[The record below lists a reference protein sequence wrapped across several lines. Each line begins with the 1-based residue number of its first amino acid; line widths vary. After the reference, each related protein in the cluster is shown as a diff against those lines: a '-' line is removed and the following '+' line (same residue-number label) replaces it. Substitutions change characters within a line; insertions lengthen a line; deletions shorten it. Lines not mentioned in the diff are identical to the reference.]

1 MLLNPTIFW
10 LLAGAIL
17 CFLELLVPTAFVE
30 FMMGL
35 SAFVVAAVSLLIP
48 STSIQVAL
56 WMIFSVGSIIAF
68 RRLLPHR
75 TVATIADAK
84 EAETLT
90 EILPGEPGRIL
101 YEGNSWR
108 AKCDDE
114 GEMIPAHAKVIV
126 VRREGNTLFV
136 LPEAYLNSSF
146 HLSQQNQL
154 KS

>member
-1 MLLNPTIFW
+1 MLLNPTILW

-35 SAFVVAAVSLLIP
+35 SAFVVAGVSLLIP
-48 STSIQVAL
+48 SVSLQVAL
-56 WMIFSVGSIIAF
+56 WMIFSVASIFAF

-90 EILPGEPGRIL
+90 EILPGQPGRVL

-108 AKCDDE
+108 AKCDDQE
-114 GEMIPAHAKVIV
+114 STIAAQEKVIV

-136 LPEAYLNSSF
+136 LPENLLHSSVYLPN
-146 HLSQQNQL
+146 QNQL
-154 KS
+154 K

>member
-1 MLLNPTIFW
+1 MLFNPTILW

-17 CFLELLVPTAFVE
+17 CFLELLVPSAFVE

-35 SAFVVAAVSLLIP
+35 SAFVVAGVSLLIP

-56 WMIFSVGSIIAF
+56 WMIFSVGSIFAF
-68 RRLLPHR
+68 RRLLPHH

-90 EILPGEPGRIL
+90 EILPGQPGRVI

-114 GEMIPAHAKVIV
+114 HSTIAAREKVIV

-136 LPEAYLNSSF
+136 LPENLLHSSVYIPN
-146 HLSQQNQL
+146 QNQL
-154 KS
+154 K

>member
-1 MLLNPTIFW
+1 MLLNPTILW

-17 CFLELLVPTAFVE
+17 CCLELLVPTAFVE

-35 SAFVVAAVSLLIP
+35 SAFAVAGVSLLIP
-48 STSIQVAL
+48 SVSVQVAL
-56 WMIFSVGSIIAF
+56 WMIFSVASIFAF

-75 TVATIADAK
+75 IVATIADAK

-90 EILPGEPGRIL
+90 EILPGQPGRVL

-108 AKCDDE
+108 AKCDDQDSPIAAQE
-114 GEMIPAHAKVIV
+114 KVIV

-136 LPEAYLNSSF
+136 LPENLLNSSVYIPN
-146 HLSQQNQL
+146 QNQL
-154 KS
+154 K

>member
-1 MLLNPTIFW
+1 MSINPTIFW

-35 SAFVVAAVSLLIP
+35 SAFVVAGVSLLIP
-48 STSIQVAL
+48 IISVQVAL
-56 WMIFSVGSIIAF
+56 WMIFSVASILGF
-68 RRLLPHR
+68 RRLLPNH
-75 TVATIADAK
+75 TVATIADSQ

-90 EILPGEPGRIL
+90 EILPGQPGRVI

-114 GEMIPAHAKVIV
+114 SGAIAAHEKVIV

-136 LPEAYLNSSF
+136 LPENLLNSSVY
-146 HLSQQNQL
+146 LP
-154 KS
+154 K

>member
-1 MLLNPTIFW
+1 MLLNLTIFW

-17 CFLELLVPTAFVE
+17 CFLEFFIPTAFVE

-35 SAFVVAAVSLLIP
+35 SAFVVALVSLLIP
-48 STSIQVAL
+48 SVGLQVVL
-56 WMIFSVGSIIAF
+56 WMIFSVASIFAF

-75 TVATIADAK
+75 TIATIADAK

-90 EILPGEPGRIL
+90 EILPGQPGRIL

-108 AKCDDE
+108 AKCDDQDS
-114 GEMIPAHAKVIV
+114 MIAAQEKVIV

-136 LPEAYLNSSF
+136 LPENILNSSVYLPN
-146 HLSQQNQL
+146 HNQL
-154 KS
+154 K

>member
-1 MLLNPTIFW
+1 MLLNPTILW
-10 LLAGAIL
+10 LVAGAIL
-17 CFLELLVPTAFVE
+17 CFLEFLVPTAFVE

-35 SAFVVAAVSLLIP
+35 SAFLVAGVSLVIP
-48 STSIQVAL
+48 NTSIQMAL
-56 WMIFSVGSIIAF
+56 WMTFSVGSIFAF
-68 RRLLPHR
+68 HRLLPDHK
-75 TVATIADAK
+75 VHTIADAE

-90 EILPGEPGRIL
+90 EILPGRPGRVI

-114 GEMIPAHAKVIV
+114 YSTIAAQEKVIV

-136 LPEAYLNSSF
+136 LPENLLNSSIY
-146 HLSQQNQL
+146 LPNQNQL

>member
-35 SAFVVAAVSLLIP
+35 SAFVVAGVSLLIP
-48 STSIQVAL
+48 SLSLQVAL
-56 WMIFSVGSIIAF
+56 WMIFSVASIVAF

-90 EILPGEPGRIL
+90 EILPGQPGRVL

-108 AKCDDE
+108 AKCDDLDSKIAAQE
-114 GEMIPAHAKVIV
+114 KVIV

-136 LPEAYLNSSF
+136 LPENLLHSSVYLPN
-146 HLSQQNQL
+146 QNQL
-154 KS
+154 K

>member
-1 MLLNPTIFW
+1 MVLNPTIFW

-17 CFLELLVPTAFVE
+17 CFLEFFIPTAFVE

-35 SAFVVAAVSLLIP
+35 SAFVVALVSLLIP
-48 STSIQVAL
+48 SVSLQVVL
-56 WMIFSVGSIIAF
+56 WMIFSVASIFAF

-75 TVATIADAK
+75 TIATIADAK

-90 EILPGEPGRIL
+90 EILQGQPGRVL

-108 AKCDDE
+108 AKCDDQD
-114 GEMIPAHAKVIV
+114 GMIAAQEKVIV

-136 LPEAYLNSSF
+136 LPENILNSSVYLPN
-146 HLSQQNQL
+146 HKL
-154 KS
+154 K

>member
-1 MLLNPTIFW
+1 MLLNPTILW

-35 SAFVVAAVSLLIP
+35 SAFVVAGVSLLIP
-48 STSIQVAL
+48 SVSLQVAL
-56 WMIFSVGSIIAF
+56 WMIFSVASIVAF

-90 EILPGEPGRIL
+90 EILPGQPGRVL

-108 AKCDDE
+108 AQCDDRDS
-114 GEMIPAHAKVIV
+114 MIPAQEKVIV

-136 LPEAYLNSSF
+136 LPENLLHSSVYLPN
-146 HLSQQNQL
+146 QNQL
-154 KS
+154 K

>member
-1 MLLNPTIFW
+1 MLLSPTIFW

-35 SAFVVAAVSLLIP
+35 SAFVVAGVSLLIP
-48 STSIQVAL
+48 SVSLQVAL
-56 WMIFSVGSIIAF
+56 WMIFSVASIVAF

-90 EILPGEPGRIL
+90 EILPGQPGRVL

-108 AKCDDE
+108 AQCDDQDSTIAAQE
-114 GEMIPAHAKVIV
+114 KVIV

-136 LPEAYLNSSF
+136 LPENLLHSSVYLPN
-146 HLSQQNQL
+146 QNQL
-154 KS
+154 K

>member
-35 SAFVVAAVSLLIP
+35 SAFIVAGVSLLIP
-48 STSIQVAL
+48 SISVQVAL
-56 WMIFSVGSIIAF
+56 WMIFSVASILGF
-68 RRLLPHR
+68 RRLLPNH
-75 TVATIADAK
+75 TVATIADAQ

-90 EILPGEPGRIL
+90 EILPGQPGRVI

-114 GEMIPAHAKVIV
+114 SSTIAANEKVIV

-136 LPEAYLNSSF
+136 LPENLLNSSVY
-146 HLSQQNQL
+146 LPNQSQL
-154 KS
+154 K

>member
-30 FMMGL
+30 FIMGL
-35 SAFVVAAVSLLIP
+35 SAFVVAGVSLLIP
-48 STSIQVAL
+48 SISVQVAL
-56 WMIFSVGSIIAF
+56 WMIFSVASIFAF
-68 RRLLPHR
+68 RRLLPNQ
-75 TVATIADAK
+75 TVATIADAQ

-90 EILPGEPGRIL
+90 EILPGQPGRVI

-114 GEMIPAHAKVIV
+114 SGAIAAHEKVIV

-136 LPEAYLNSSF
+136 LPENLLNSSVYLP
-146 HLSQQNQL
+146 HQSQL
-154 KS
+154 R

>member
-1 MLLNPTIFW
+1 MLLNPTILW

-35 SAFVVAAVSLLIP
+35 SAFVVAGVSLLIP
-48 STSIQVAL
+48 SVSLQVAL
-56 WMIFSVGSIIAF
+56 WMIFSVASIFAF

-75 TVATIADAK
+75 TVTTIADAK

-90 EILPGEPGRIL
+90 EILPGQPGRVL

-108 AKCDDE
+108 AKCDDQE
-114 GEMIPAHAKVIV
+114 STIAAQEKVIV

-136 LPEAYLNSSF
+136 LPENLLHSSVYLPN
-146 HLSQQNQL
+146 QNQL
-154 KS
+154 K